1 MTKFPKSSIF
11 SNVELTPEEIDEEER
26 RLRLMRELEEKEKME
41 EIRDK
46 RLYDF
51 FAKIQRLK
59 NGKIKNFEEELNL
72 LIDGQIDEADRI
84 RVKKEARMNYFLQE
98 FQFNRIKAKYNSDYK
113 NKKFDFLSP
122 IIFSTEHKK

>member
-1 MTKFPKSSIF
+1 
-11 SNVELTPEEIDEEER
+11 
-26 RLRLMRELEEKEKME
+26 MRDLEEKEKIE

-98 FQFNRIKAKYNSDYK
+98 FQLNRVKAKYFSDYK
-113 NKKFDFLSP
+113 NKKLDYLSP
-122 IIFSTEHKK
+122 LIFTTENKK